1 MGYDIRAAVAEE
13 MPLPS
18 VTASGNA
25 ARPGG
30 GARAIAIDIVLNVV
44 LPYAAYVLLKR
55 AGQSDARALIL
66 SAFVPA
72 AVALASLIQRRR
84 INGLSLLVIFATAL
98 SLGATALSGSA
109 WFALIRPSFVTGSIA
124 LVFVGSLA
132 SARPALFYLA
142 RDTTCPTPEEA
153 REFEAL
159 WALAS
164 FRRSMRRLT
173 VVWAAFLGGEA
184 LLRAGLAAIWPDPTF
199 IAATHVLWIV
209 LPILLTRWSIRA
221 GRRWAEAGV

>member
-1 MGYDIRAAVAEE
+1 MNSPIVAGAAN
-13 MPLPS
+13 
-18 VTASGNA
+18 GNPA

-30 GARAIAIDIVLNVV
+30 SRRAIAIDIVLNVV

-55 AGQSDARALIL
+55 AGQSDARSLIL
-66 SAFVPA
+66 SAVVPA
-72 AVALASLIQRRR
+72 AVALVSLVQRRR
-84 INGLSLLVIFATAL
+84 MNGLSLLVIFATAL

-124 LVFVGSLA
+124 LAFMASLTLK
-132 SARPALFYLA
+132 RPALFYLA

-153 REFEAL
+153 RAFEAQ
-159 WALAS
+159 WASAI

-173 VVWAAFLGGEA
+173 VVWAVFLGGEA
-184 LLRAGLAAIWPDPTF
+184 ALRAGLAAIWPDATLV
-199 IAATHVLWIV
+199 AATQILWVI

-221 GRRWAEAGV
+221 GRRWAAQEAE